1 MGEESSGQARLLKAT
16 YASTFRASFPAFP
29 HMQTSRFLSTLYIF
43 TLQSK
48 QYQLGVHSGHCIFPT
63 QKTLYIARL
72 LMESYSIA
80 QRHPSLQFPSTSLES
95 IKNNNLPFPTRL
107 DQPLNLSRNR
117 CMHTS
122 SRACTYVR
130 SLVCASTAR
139 STSIAMSTA
148 TTTTTTSLQASNI
161 RPLDGRVFFSVL
173 TCSIVVVSA
182 FPSSIPAFL
191 APA

>member
-63 QKTLYIARL
+63 PKTLYIARL

-80 QRHPSLQFPSTSLES
+80 QQHPSLYFPGKTFES
-95 IKNNNLPFPTRL
+95 VQQL
-107 DQPLNLSRNR
+107 DTPD
-117 CMHTS
+117 
-122 SRACTYVR
+122 
-130 SLVCASTAR
+130 TAR
-139 STSIAMSTA
+139 
-148 TTTTTTSLQASNI
+148 
-161 RPLDGRVFFSVL
+161 
-173 TCSIVVVSA
+173 
-182 FPSSIPAFL
+182 L
-191 APA
+191 AVEPESKQTYAYV